1 MPPDRKIGWKRISG
15 VWGANSRPPLQIAER
30 TLMATERQ
38 RYLAYMLRLW
48 QTGEDEMA
56 WRASLEN
63 AHTGT
68 RQGFASL
75 DALCA
80 FLEEKTGQGPSAAP
94 GGSYSGP
101 GGSQGRNSEP
111 HSGE

>member
-1 MPPDRKIGWKRISG
+1 M
-15 VWGANSRPPLQIAER
+15 V
-30 TLMATERQ
+30 TERQ

-48 QTGEDEMA
+48 QADEDGMA

-63 AHTGT
+63 AHTGA

-75 DALCA
+75 DAMFA
-80 FLEEKTGQGPSAAP
+80 FLAEETEQGLVATP
-94 GGSYSGP
+94 GGPYSGP
-101 GGSQGRNSEP
+101 SESQRRDSEP

>member
-1 MPPDRKIGWKRISG
+1 M
-15 VWGANSRPPLQIAER
+15 V
-30 TLMATERQ
+30 TERQ

-48 QTGEDEMA
+48 QTGEDRMA
-56 WRASLEN
+56 WRASLED
-63 AHTGT
+63 AHTGA

-75 DALCA
+75 DALFA
-80 FLEEKTGQGPSAAP
+80 FLQEETDQGLSATP

-101 GGSQGRNSEP
+101 SESQGLDSET